1 MKKIQLLIPA
11 WKTITIQYII
21 FFFSPIAWLVAGVG
35 IMVAFDWVAGV
46 AAARKKGNKIVSG
59 GFYRTFIKFTLYAI
73 GIIATRI
80 LEILMH
86 DKIPIPFASVL
97 AGFILLIEYK
107 SVMENISIATGVDL
121 WDWIKDKIA
130 NIHPKQD
137 K

>member
-1 MKKIQLLIPA
+1 MKKLQLLFPA
-11 WKTITIQYII
+11 WKNLIAQYIVI
-21 FFFSPIAWLVAGVG
+21 FFSPIGWLVAGVG

-73 GIIATRI
+73 GIIATRM
-80 LEILMH
+80 LEILMQ
-86 DKIPIPFASVL
+86 DKIAIPFASLL

-130 NIHPKQD
+130 NIHPKRD

>member
-11 WKTITIQYII
+11 WKTITVQYII

-86 DKIPIPFASVL
+86 DKIPIPFASLL